1 MENENYQGPPLG
13 SYEGGMLNE
22 EMFNSLWNSKFY
34 KLNDVATLSAALL
47 KIDYSVVASRR
58 DGHNLVVDFVT
69 KGVPAA
75 NVFNDNQRFVRRN
88 RGDVYISDTDTNFY
102 GLIIGLT
109 SVLSFRETTS
119 AKDTKAANAAV
130 TQLAERVAVGND
142 QGFQDNAKKF
152 EELQK
157 QLRVVARVGE
167 HTWDRARFESKV
179 AFWVVPAPQMDP

>member
-47 KIDYSVVASRR
+47 KIDYSVVA
-58 DGHNLVVDFVT
+58 
-69 KGVPAA
+69 
-75 NVFNDNQRFVRRN
+75 
-88 RGDVYISDTDTNFY
+88 
-102 GLIIGLT
+102 
-109 SVLSFRETTS
+109 
-119 AKDTKAANAAV
+119 
-130 TQLAERVAVGND
+130 
-142 QGFQDNAKKF
+142 
-152 EELQK
+152 
-157 QLRVVARVGE
+157 RVGE